1 MTSLLRNERC
11 GILFW
16 NKKKA
21 PELSAPS
28 GIGAADFAGAGTPLK
43 FNSVDFRDGQ
53 QSLFATRLTTAD
65 MIPLLEQMDAVGYD
79 SMEMW
84 GGATFDVAVRF
95 LKDDPW
101 ERVRTFKKYV
111 KKTPLKMVLRGQNLV
126 GYKAY
131 PDDVVE
137 AFIAQAAE
145 AGIDV
150 FLTFDALQDLRN
162 CETAFKAI
170 KKAGKKIEGS
180 VQYNVSPFHTTEVF
194 VQNALEQEQMGAS
207 LMHVE
212 DMAGLMTPEAAYELI
227 TALKKALKIPV
238 HLHCHCTGG
247 MAEMAYWEAIRA
259 GVDGLDVCVSSM
271 SMGPSLPP
279 IESYL
284 AALKGTSRDPKIDL
298 GQFADINKKFAEL
311 RRKYAD
317 FGTKLVGVDVGCL
330 QHQIPGGMLSNLTSQ
345 LKEQHAE
352 DKFYDVLEEVPRV
365 RKDLGEPPLVTPSSQ
380 IVGTQAV
387 FNVLMGE
394 RYKVATKETKDVLLG
409 KYGQTVKPFN
419 PEVVDKVLGDEK
431 KNAITCRPA
440 DLLEPELDKIEAEM
454 KQWKQQDEDVL
465 SYALFPQ
472 VATEFFK
479 YREAQQKKVDA
490 TIADTKNGAYPV

>member
-1 MTSLLRNERC
+1 MKSEYKKTPEGATRIDIRERSR
-11 GILFW
+11 GFILT
-16 NKKKA
+16 
-21 PELSAPS
+21 E
-28 GIGAADFAGAGTPLK
+28 
-43 FNSVDFRDGQ
+43 
-53 QSLFATRLTTAD
+53 LFARL
-65 MIPLLEQMDAVGYD
+65 IRQMALGEILILSPARVDEFLFFRIQQRRPFRIKRLQHLKPV
-79 SMEMW
+79 
-84 GGATFDVAVRF
+84 FDLHIFRNRNLRVARIQF
-95 LKDDPW
+95 
-101 ERVRTFKKYV
+101 ERIFAQRYTFKKYV

-330 QHQIPGGMLSNLTSQ
+330 QHQIPGGMLSNLESQ
-345 LKEQHAE
+345 LTAMKL
-352 DKFYDVLEEVPRV
+352 YDRLPEVLEEATRV
-365 RKDLGEPPLVTPSSQ
+365 RADMGYPPLATPSSQ
-380 IVGTQAV
+380 MCGAQATT
-387 FNVLMGE
+387 NVLTGS
-394 RYKVATKETKDVLLG
+394 RYAMVSRELKDYCRGLYGRPPGPIDPTLLE
-409 KYGQTVKPFN
+409 KA
-419 PEVVDKVLGDEK
+419 LGDEK
-431 KNAITCRPA
+431 PAFIRPGDQLA
-440 DLLEPELDKIEAEM
+440 PGMDTARAEVGSLARTE
-454 KQWKQQDEDVL
+454 EDIVT
-465 SYALFPQ
+465 YALFPGY
-472 VATEFFK
+472 APDFLKAK
-479 YREAQQKKVDA
+479 YSLQ
-490 TIADTKNGAYPV
+490 